1 MSPLEII
8 GVSLFII
15 VLFLGFFSI
24 IFGLPGT
31 IVIAADV
38 FVYALVTGFHPIGWK
53 VILVIIILAVLAET
67 LEFFIGMSVALQF
80 GLSVRG
86 LWASIAGSMIGAALL
101 TPFFLGFGA
110 IAGAFLGGFAGV
122 FTVEMIRQQSLKPAF
137 RAGYGIILGRIAGIC
152 VKGSLAFT
160 MIVISLTTI
169 YS

>member
-1 MSPLEII
+1 LSPIEII
-8 GVSLFII
+8 GVSVFII
-15 VLFLGFFSI
+15 FLFVGFFSI

-38 FVYALVTGFHPIGWK
+38 ILYALFTGFHPIGWK
-53 VILVIIILAVLAET
+53 VIMIMIILAVLAET

-80 GLSVRG
+80 GLSVKG
-86 LWASIAGSMIGAALL
+86 FWASIAGSMIGATLL

-122 FTVEMIRQQSLKPAF
+122 FTVEMIRQQRMKPAF
-137 RAGYGIILGRIAGIC
+137 RAGYGMILGRIAGIC
-152 VKGSLAFT
+152 VKGSIAFT
-160 MIVISLTTI
+160 MVVISLTTI

>member
-1 MSPLEII
+1 M
-8 GVSLFII
+8 SLFII

-31 IVIAADV
+31 ILIAADV
-38 FVYALVTGFHPIGWK
+38 VVYALVTGFHTIGWK
-53 VILVIIILAVLAET
+53 VIVIMIVLAILAET

-80 GLSVRG
+80 GLSVKG
-86 LWASIAGSMIGAALL
+86 FWASIAGSMIGATLL

-122 FTVEMIRQQSLKPAF
+122 FTVEMIRQQQMKPAF
-137 RAGYGIILGRIAGIC
+137 RAGYGMILGRIAGIC
-152 VKGSLAFT
+152 VKGTLAFT
-160 MIVISLTTI
+160 MVGISLTAI